1 MRNRKKVHHK
11 AGQITDFLITI
22 PGFLLY
28 SFLFMVPV
36 AMGFYYSFTDWNG
49 VSKSYNIIGF
59 QNYLKLFS
67 DSRFLGSF
75 RFTVKYT
82 VLLIIGVVVISLTT
96 ALILNSK
103 LKFAGFFRAMFFFP
117 AVLSLMTVGLIFKEI
132 YYRAV
137 PLLGEWLNIEILK
150 TNILSNPDVAMYG
163 ILIANIWTASA
174 IPMVLFY
181 SGLQNVPT
189 DLYEAASMDGAT
201 FWQKFKS
208 ITVPYIL
215 PTFSMVFIL
224 QLKDGLGVFDYIM
237 ALTGGGPG
245 GATESI
251 GTLIYKG
258 AFEER
263 RFGYAVSESIILLF
277 IIALVSMIQVKITQK
292 KEVNAA

>member
-1 MRNRKKVHHK
+1 MQKKKK
-11 AGQITDFLITI
+11 AYKGAGRETDFLITI

-36 AMGFYYSFTDWNG
+36 CMGFYYSFTNWNG
-49 VSKSYNIIGF
+49 VSKNYDFVGI
-59 QNYLKLFS
+59 QNYIKLFS
-67 DSRFLGSF
+67 DTRFLGSLK
-75 RFTVKYT
+75 FTVKYT

-96 ALILNSK
+96 ALILNSRI
-103 LKFAGFFRAMFFFP
+103 KFGDFFRSMFFFP

-137 PLLGEWLNIEILK
+137 PLLGEFLNIEVLK
-150 TNILSNPDVAMYG
+150 TNILSNPDLAMFG
-163 ILIANIWTASA
+163 ILIANVWTASA

-181 SGLQNVPT
+181 SGLKNVPL
-189 DLYEAASMDGAT
+189 DLYEAASIDGAT

-224 QLKDGLGVFDYIM
+224 QLKAGLGVFDYIM

-263 RFGYAVSESIILLF
+263 RFGYAVAESIVLLV
-277 IIALVSMIQVKITQK
+277 IIAAISLIQVKMTQK
-292 KEVNAA
+292 NEVSE